1 MIWANKNSITC
12 MYLIKL
18 SCSFLLL
25 LPLCAVSHAVANSS
39 DAQRQKE
46 KEYKVARQAHALLEK
61 WMSEGT
67 ASGLSG
73 TVWDNRDDGHSKINL
88 DQMPGMV
95 QFQYKPSEAK
105 TKGWGLQTRVMD
117 KTTVGNSST
126 AHKQID
132 KGSQPRCA
140 YSSPSGLSALRKQYR
155 ANNIYIYPSHMDHIA
170 GNQREG
176 KSQTKKR
183 GAGRGDMYPTN
194 TPFIIVSQGSS
205 GTDKPFIRAVSWT
218 IGSFRRD
225 VRLFLEEHGLLMPTV
240 QMLLRRNQNNIDA
253 DKEYLTGRAHPPVFD
268 RRNINVIKMMNAAH
282 RMTLEDIPPLV
293 QLKLISEDTM
303 VAGRDF
309 IGPVGLSEKL
319 YQSPELIARIW
330 RGYSP
335 SRTMRISAAG
345 TINPSRLPLQY
356 YWVTLRGPADK
367 VDIQLL
373 NRDGSEVAI
382 RFAYPYRSESNWL
395 DGMWSNRIDV
405 GVFAGTRKNI
415 SAPSFITW
423 VTLDNEERRYTKDGK
438 IQSIDYGTGRYVDP
452 RLAVG
457 MPFRDTFQWSDGH
470 IIGMMRKNA
479 GGVTEEV
486 EADGSTIKSTPDIKK
501 DNNTSNKQNLI
512 DAITH
517 KHGINVTKWSVPTQV
532 ELENARNSLGPLLQ
546 SDLSLLTRLI
556 AGKKE
561 AELYLLL
568 MQIISSAAQKGNVAA
583 TSDALYRLSAHYE
596 VDGLDERMG
605 SLRTLLRHESL
616 SQEDKGSLSKMA
628 LNTTR
633 LAHTKGR
640 TQDANEAVHIAL
652 SLGRLVGDTELQ
664 RDIVRH
670 VIYNME

>member
-1 MIWANKNSITC
+1 MIRGNKNSITF
-12 MYLIKL
+12 MYSIKL
-18 SCSFLLL
+18 SLSFLLGL
-25 LPLCAVSHAVANSS
+25 HLCAVSHAIAKPS
-39 DAQRQKE
+39 DAQMQKE

-61 WMSEGT
+61 WMSKGT

-95 QFQYKPSEAK
+95 QFKYKPSEAK

-140 YSSPSGLSALRKQYR
+140 YSSPIGLSVLRKQYR

-205 GTDKPFIRAVSWT
+205 GTDKPFIRAVAWT
-218 IGSFRRD
+218 IGSFQRD

-240 QMLLRRNQNNIDA
+240 QMLLRRSQNNIDA
-253 DKEYLTGRAHPPVFD
+253 DKEYLTGRAHPVVFD

-282 RMTLEDIPPLV
+282 RMALKDIPPLV

-309 IGPVGLSEKL
+309 IGPIRLSEKL
-319 YQSPELIARIW
+319 YESPELISRIW

-345 TINPSRLPLQY
+345 TINPSGLPLQY
-356 YWVTLRGPADK
+356 YWVVLRGPADK

-373 NRDGSEVAI
+373 NRDGSEAAV
-382 RFAYPYRSESNWL
+382 RFAYPYRSESQWL
-395 DGMWSNRIDV
+395 EGMWSNRIEV
-405 GVFAGTRKNI
+405 GVFAGTRSNI

-423 VTLDNEERRYTKDGK
+423 VTLDNEERRYNEDGE

-470 IIGMMRKNA
+470 ITGMTRKNTD
-479 GGVTEEV
+479 GVIEQV
-486 EADGSTIKSTPDIKK
+486 EANGNTIKSATDIKK
-501 DNNTSNKQNLI
+501 NNYTSNEPKPSDSIVQNNKKDI
-512 DAITH
+512 
-517 KHGINVTKWSVPTQV
+517 TKWNVPTEV
-532 ELENARNSLGPLLQ
+532 ELEDARSSLGPLLE
-546 SDLSLLTRLI
+546 SDLIGLVRS
-556 AGKKE
+556 ADKKE
-561 AELYLLL
+561 AAELYLILI
-568 MQIISSAAQKGNVAA
+568 QIINKAAHAGNVSITAEA
-583 TSDALYRLSAHYE
+583 MHRISAHYE
-596 VDGLDERMG
+596 VDDLDQRMR
-605 SLRTLLRHESL
+605 SIRILVRYEALT
-616 SQEDKGSLSKMA
+616 QKDKGDLCVFA
-628 LNTTR
+628 LNTSR

-640 TQDANEAVHIAL
+640 IQEANESVLVAL
-652 SLGRLVGDTELQ
+652 TLGRLTRDTELQ
-664 RDIVRH
+664 RDIVRQF
-670 VIYNME
+670 IYGM